1 MSVLAKILGRLIFC
15 LGVMIT
21 VVGCVIGSTVGAT
34 SGTTMPGVTLMA
46 VGAVIYWIG
55 STKACP
61 QCSKRVKHAALEC
74 KHCGSDL
81 SAREKAN

>member
-1 MSVLAKILGRLIFC
+1 M
-15 LGVMIT
+15 MIT

-74 KHCGSDL
+74 TAAAIYPHGRKPIDVRTLDS
-81 SAREKAN
+81 